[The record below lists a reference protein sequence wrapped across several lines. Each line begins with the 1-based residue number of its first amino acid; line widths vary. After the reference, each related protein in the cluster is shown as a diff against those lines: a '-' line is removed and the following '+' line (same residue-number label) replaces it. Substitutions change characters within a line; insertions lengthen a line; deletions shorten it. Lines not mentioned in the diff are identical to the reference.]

1 MTERSARLVP
11 PHVLVMLSTSTAA
24 YALALAGVAGQQ
36 SAADA
41 SLAAERA
48 PLARAVEQVSVGH
61 DQMGARL
68 DRARSRYAA
77 AAQAYLA
84 AGDSITTLEVQL
96 GTLSKA
102 VSAVA
107 GVSRSLPATVRLP
120 SVAGSVARGR
130 APATHATTGA
140 SGH

>member
-1 MTERSARLVP
+1 MTEQGARRVP
-11 PHVLVMLSTSTAA
+11 PHVLVMLSASTAA

-36 SAADA
+36 SAADS
-41 SLAAERA
+41 SLAAARD
-48 PLARAVEQVSVGH
+48 PLTKAVEQVAAGH
-61 DQMGARL
+61 DQMGAQL
-68 DRARSRYAA
+68 DGARARYAA
-77 AAQAYLA
+77 VAQAYLA
-84 AGDSITTLEVQL
+84 VGDSISGLEAQL

-107 GVSRSLPATVRLP
+107 GVSRSLPSTVRLP
-120 SVAGSVARGR
+120 AVAGSVAGAR

>member
-1 MTERSARLVP
+1 RSCRSSRHRCAPRAPPPGRADPPARAVRADPTTAASTTMTERSARLVP

-61 DQMGARL
+61 DQ
-68 DRARSRYAA
+68 
-77 AAQAYLA
+77 
-84 AGDSITTLEVQL
+84 
-96 GTLSKA
+96 
-102 VSAVA
+102 
-107 GVSRSLPATVRLP
+107 
-120 SVAGSVARGR
+120 
-130 APATHATTGA
+130 
-140 SGH
+140 

>member
-1 MTERSARLVP
+1 MTEGGARRVP
-11 PHVLVMLSTSTAA
+11 PHVLVMLSASTAA

-41 SLAAERA
+41 SLAAERD
-48 PLARAVEQVSVGH
+48 PLARTVEQVAAGH
-61 DQMGARL
+61 DQMSARL
-68 DRARSRYAA
+68 DGARSRYAA

-84 AGDSITTLEVQL
+84 AGDSITTLEAQL